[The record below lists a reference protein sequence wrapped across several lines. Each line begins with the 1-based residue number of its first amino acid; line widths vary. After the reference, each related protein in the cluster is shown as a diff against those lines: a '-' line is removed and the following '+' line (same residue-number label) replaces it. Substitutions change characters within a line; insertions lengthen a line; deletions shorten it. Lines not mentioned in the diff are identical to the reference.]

1 MGMEDLSICTTEQY
15 DEAMITERDHRKA
28 LLEEQNRVYEEAAA
42 ADRERKERAERRDVL
57 QNCPEERALLF
68 DTLFLKRTPR
78 YVPCLQRVKES

>member
-1 MGMEDLSICTTEQY
+1 MDRG
-15 DEAMITERDHRKA
+15 RDQRRA
-28 LLEEQNRVYEEAAA
+28 LLEEQNRVYEEAAT
-42 ADRERKERAERRDVL
+42 ADRERKERAERRDTL